1 MKDIE
6 ESREEKQEGYQ
17 KEKEEIREEMK
28 KKADRLMKGKGDS
41 GEMDETESP
50 EDQEDLEEID
60 LHRTKPGSTRKFLF
74 SAAVIAGLLALI
86 GIGFFSGIRYQKLI
100 LSGDNDVSVNKSYE
114 MYFQE
119 GKSFQQ
125 DEDYEEALRSY
136 NRIDES
142 FASYDKVKENIELCS
157 VYYSVD
163 RLTQAQVL
171 LGQNKTEDAIEVLC
185 GSLQVLGDNDD
196 IKNAIKKISA
206 AKDKKKVEL
215 DLPEGKE
222 KYLK

>member
-1 MKDIE
+1 
-6 ESREEKQEGYQ
+6 
-17 KEKEEIREEMK
+17 
-28 KKADRLMKGKGDS
+28 
-41 GEMDETESP
+41 
-50 EDQEDLEEID
+50 
-60 LHRTKPGSTRKFLF
+60 
-74 SAAVIAGLLALI
+74 
-86 GIGFFSGIRYQKLI
+86 
-100 LSGDNDVSVNKSYE
+100 